1 MDWDSLSDD
10 ERLIAER
17 AVTAYRAVQQAAR
30 AAPHGRGMAC
40 IEQAVHKDGMDVLR
54 QMVQL
59 SASEHAEAQKRG
71 PAAGRAPAAKR

>member
-17 AVTAYRAVQQAAR
+17 AVTAYRAVRQAAD
-30 AAPHGRGMAC
+30 AAPHGQGMAC
-40 IEQAVHKDGMDVLR
+40 IEQAVHNDGFEVLR

-71 PAAGRAPAAKR
+71 PAAGRARAGRR